1 MATMERE
8 INHLD
13 IDVRNQR
20 KVPAARNH
28 LQKHAGSIIESII
41 RKKGHNISKLAR
53 FMKIS
58 RCTLYNWF
66 DQDTLPFDVLIRVGS
81 YINYDF
87 SADFPELF
95 TSSNSNKNNQQPV
108 PSLISDNEKIDYWIK
123 KYIHLLEK
131 YNESLLNRNYLN
143 ESK

>member
-1 MATMERE
+1 MERK

-13 IDVRNQR
+13 IDLKSQ
-20 KVPAARNH
+20 KILPAARNH
-28 LQKHAGSIIESII
+28 LHKHAGSILESII

-66 DQDTLPFDVLIRVGS
+66 EQDSLPFDVLIRVGS

-87 SADFPELF
+87 SEDFPELF
-95 TSSNSNKNNQQPV
+95 TSNNSNKANQQPV
-108 PSLISDNEKIDYWIK
+108 PNLISDNEKVDYWIK

-131 YNESLLNRNYLN
+131 YNESLLNRNLLN
-143 ESK
+143 EPK